1 VQAAVGG
8 ANSDNIAAGAA
19 GFGSYLYRTG
29 AALADIE
36 ARAKAVVAAYN
47 KVAKPAPSLR

>member
-1 VQAAVGG
+1 MRAAVGG
-8 ANSDNIAAGAA
+8 ANPDNIAAGAA
-19 GFGSYLYRTG
+19 GVGSYLYKPG

-36 ARAKAVVAAYN
+36 ARAKAVVAAYD